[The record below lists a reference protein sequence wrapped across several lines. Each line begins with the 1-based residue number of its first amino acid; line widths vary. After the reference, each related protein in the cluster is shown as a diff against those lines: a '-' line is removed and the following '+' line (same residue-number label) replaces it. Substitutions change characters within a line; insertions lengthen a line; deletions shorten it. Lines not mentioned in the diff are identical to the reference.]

1 VSTTEH
7 VVWRLG
13 GSRYALPADVVA
25 RLVPPMPLSRVPG
38 VPAWV
43 AGLGDLRGRVVPVL
57 DLRSLLG
64 APAAPWPSSARV
76 LACTLPDGDRLV
88 DVGLL
93 ADEVVGML
101 GLTDDEIYPVPPT
114 FGPRPDGLLRGLV
127 DVSPPVAVLDAAG
140 VLALRARLGPG

>member
-25 RLVPPMPLSRVPG
+25 RLVAPMPLSRVPA
-38 VPAWV
+38 VPSWV

-57 DLRSLLG
+57 DLRPLLG
-64 APAAPWPSSARV
+64 APQAPWPSSARV
-76 LACTLPDGDRLV
+76 LACSFPDGSARV

-101 GLTDDEIYPVPPT
+101 GLTDDEIYSLPSA
-114 FGPRPDGLLRGLV
+114 FGERPDGLLRGLV
-127 DVSPPVAVLDAAG
+127 DVSPPVAVLDPAG
-140 VLALRARLGPG
+140 VLALRTRLGPG